1 MLRGRSLCDCD
12 QNIFANFSNNKNIFK
27 KISEMSYIK
36 IYKERNSCDL
46 LSTGLARGPLEQT
59 RLCLGPK

>member
-1 MLRGRSLCDCD
+1 MTVIKIYL
-12 QNIFANFSNNKNIFK
+12 QTFQIIKIFFK

-46 LSTGLARGPLEQT
+46 LSTGPARCPLEQT
-59 RLCLGPK
+59 RLCLSPK

>member
-1 MLRGRSLCDCD
+1 MTVIKIYL
-12 QNIFANFSNNKNIFK
+12 QTFQIIKIFFK